1 MTTTFPRRRVPRR
14 GTAAAPVVLPL
25 SRERIV
31 DTALALVR
39 DLGLRAFS
47 TRRLGERLGCEAMS
61 IYHHFPSKQHLL
73 DAMVDRVLGSIE
85 FPDPDRDPADRV
97 RAIARAYRDMA
108 RRHPAFYPLLAVHRL
123 NTPLGV
129 ATIDRV
135 LGIIGALVPDTELA
149 ARHFR
154 TLGYYLT
161 GSALDETSGYAR
173 GPSAAEPVSEADVAA
188 HCPHLAAAAPFFA
201 ERHWEAT
208 FSLGLDALMARMEA
222 DGRAARKAV
231 AARR

>member
-1 MTTTFPRRRVPRR
+1 MKTTSSRRRAPQHRV
-14 GTAAAPVVLPL
+14 AAAPIALPL

-31 DTALALVR
+31 ETALALVH
-39 DLGLRAFS
+39 DLGLGAFS

-73 DAMVDRVLGSIE
+73 DAMVDRVLGSIA
-85 FPDPDRDPADRV
+85 FPDPALDPAERV
-97 RAIARAYRDMA
+97 RAVARAYRDMA

-129 ATIDRV
+129 ATIDRI
-135 LGIIGALVPDTELA
+135 LEIIGALVPDAELA

-161 GSALDETSGYAR
+161 GAALDETSGYAR
-173 GPSAAEPVSEADVAA
+173 GPSAAEPASDADVAA

-208 FSLGLDALMARMEA
+208 FSLGLDALMARMEV
-222 DGRAARKAV
+222 DGRALRKAA

>member
-1 MTTTFPRRRVPRR
+1 VKTTSSRRRVPRR
-14 GTAAAPVVLPL
+14 SAAAAPVVLPL
-25 SRERIV
+25 GRERIV

-39 DLGLRAFS
+39 DLGLGAFS

-61 IYHHFPSKQHLL
+61 LYHHFPSKQHLL

-85 FPDPDRDPADRV
+85 FPDPALDPADRV

-108 RRHPAFYPLLAVHRL
+108 RRHPAFYPLLTVHRL

-129 ATIDRV
+129 ATIDRI
-135 LGIIGALVPDTELA
+135 LEIIGALVPDAELA

-161 GSALDETSGYAR
+161 GAALDETSGYAR
-173 GPSAAEPVSEADVAA
+173 GPSAAEPASDADVAA

-208 FSLGLDALMARMEA
+208 FSLGLDALMARMEV
-222 DGRAARKAV
+222 DGRALRKAA